1 MRWIFVGIMIVGLAT
16 AASAEQATSPF
27 APIATPTINPEILKT
42 PQPVPES
49 EPKKLKSNLDRDPPA
64 LTTPKGIDLGK
75 SKLDI
80 DVKNSDP
87 TSRGVAPDS
96 GETSNLTRSVR
107 GQKQDPTRPD
117 YFGLKITA
125 PTH

>member
-1 MRWIFVGIMIVGLAT
+1 MILGLTT
-16 AASAEQATSPF
+16 AASAQQATSPF
-27 APIATPTINPEILKT
+27 APIATPTINPEMLKT
-42 PQPVPES
+42 PQPAPEP
-49 EPKKLKSNLDRDPPA
+49 EGKKLKSELDRDPPA

-80 DVKNSDP
+80 DVKNSDA
-87 TSRGVAPDS
+87 TNRGLVPDS

-107 GQKQDPTRPD
+107 GQKQDPTLPD